1 MQVPLA
7 VISAD
12 KCTPLLR
19 SFLCHSAGAAR
30 LGPTCTHL
38 CCPGCR
44 QYQDRL
50 ASETRR
56 LVRTSWWNRGQL
68 GGWASPIKTETTGA
82 GPPGVSKA
90 RLTLGSSG
98 NGADLLP
105 WLSGNLPSL
114 PTEPST
120 PTFSKRPSL
129 WKGLLGRKGET
140 RKTGKS
146 GVCGGGGERALHGRQ
161 VPYPSPETHL

>member
-12 KCTPLLR
+12 KRTPLLR
-19 SFLCHSAGAAR
+19 SLLCHSAGAAR
-30 LGPTCTHL
+30 LGATRTRL
-38 CCPGCR
+38 CYPRGR
-44 QYQDRL
+44 QYQDRP

-56 LVRTSWWNRGQL
+56 LVRTSRWNRGQL
-68 GGWASPIKTETTGA
+68 GGRASPIKTETTGA

-105 WLSGNLPSL
+105 WLSGNPPSL

-120 PTFSKRPSL
+120 PIFSKRPSL
-129 WKGLLGRKGET
+129 
-140 RKTGKS
+140 
-146 GVCGGGGERALHGRQ
+146 
-161 VPYPSPETHL
+161 